1 MKMCLRISKLERVK
15 LARKKKERGFG
26 GTFDNVGGGRR
37 NSQIRETDLPFG
49 PGPSLI
55 FMYKLYF
62 ISYIFIFTKI
72 ILYKFKTIIPRNCSC
87 YAV

>member
-1 MKMCLRISKLERVK
+1 MVYMKMCLRISKLERVK

-37 NSQIRETDLPFG
+37 NSQIRGINLPFG

-55 FMYKLYF
+55 YSCT
-62 ISYIFIFTKI
+62 SYIFSFTKV
-72 ILYKFKTIIPRNCSC
+72 ILYKFKTIIQRNCSC